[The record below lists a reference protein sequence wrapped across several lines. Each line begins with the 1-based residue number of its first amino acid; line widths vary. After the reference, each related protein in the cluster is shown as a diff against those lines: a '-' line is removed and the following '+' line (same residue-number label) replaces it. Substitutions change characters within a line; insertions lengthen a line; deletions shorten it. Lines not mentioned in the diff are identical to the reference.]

1 MMRKTTAALAAAL
14 LVCAGPIQ
22 AQEAAADT
30 DAGDRWIHVRVDEGD
45 GAEVDVNLPLSLVDV
60 ALEVGQEEGFDGDD
74 LRLDP
79 EGDVTVEDLRRLW
92 AELRAAGDGEFLDVR
107 DGDERIRAYRRGDR
121 VHVDVVEDGQEK
133 VRIRMPAAIVDALLA
148 GEDDR
153 LDLTAAAREL
163 ARVGDREVVRIR
175 DGETRV
181 RVWVDGSNAG
191 DDGRE
196 GAP

>member
-1 MMRKTTAALAAAL
+1 MRRKTTAAVAAVL
-14 LVCAGPIQ
+14 LVCAGSVQ
-22 AQEAAADT
+22 AQEATDP
-30 DAGDRWIHVRVDEGD
+30 DAGDRWIHVRVDEAD

-79 EGDVTVEDLRRLW
+79 EGDVTVEDLRRMW
-92 AELRAAGDGEFLDVR
+92 TELRAAGDGEFLDVR
-107 DGDERIRAYRRGDR
+107 DGGERIRAYRRGDR
-121 VHVDVVEDGQEK
+121 VHVDVDEDGQET

-148 GEDDR
+148 GEDHR
-153 LDLTAAAREL
+153 LDLPAAAREL
-163 ARVGDREVVRIR
+163 ARVGDSEVVRIR

-191 DDGRE
+191 ADGQE